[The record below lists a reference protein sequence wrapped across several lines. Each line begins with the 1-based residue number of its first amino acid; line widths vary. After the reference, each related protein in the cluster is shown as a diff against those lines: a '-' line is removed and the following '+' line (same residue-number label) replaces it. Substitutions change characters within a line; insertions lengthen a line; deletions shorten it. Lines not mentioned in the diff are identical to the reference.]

1 MFLAVLQT
9 LFGLVVTLG
18 LVGLAAYAARRWGP
32 VGMMQIRTGRVRR
45 MDVIESLA
53 LDPSRRLVLIRLD
66 QEERLLLLGEGRMLD
81 HKGAYNPPPPSAAA
95 GDPLA
100 AFRPRAPRA

>member
-1 MFLAVLQT
+1 MFLAVIQT

-32 VGMMQIRTGRVRR
+32 AGMLQVRPSGQR
-45 MDVIESLA
+45 RLA
-53 LDPSRRLVLIRLD
+53 ILETLTLDPSRRLILVRLD

-81 HKGAYNPPPPSAAA
+81 HKAVHVPPPA
-95 GDPLA
+95 GPQASIRDPLA
-100 AFRPRAPRA
+100 AFRTPKA